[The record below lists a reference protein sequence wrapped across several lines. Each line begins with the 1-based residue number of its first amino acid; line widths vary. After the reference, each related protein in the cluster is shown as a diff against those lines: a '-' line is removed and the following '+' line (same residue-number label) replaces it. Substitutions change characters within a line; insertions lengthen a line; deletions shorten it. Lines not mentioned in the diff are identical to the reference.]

1 MIDFISQVL
10 HLRFGNAV
18 FEHTVE
24 IMICTVVMSCIGT
37 KIAVLVYIPFGIVGV
52 GIQAISDVAGGNVL
66 VAHHSAVPSADV
78 ANDNDW
84 LGKLNIQI
92 DSLIGEIVVI
102 GFLHPLIECLLI
114 IRVVVQLV
122 GFKELLVVLSP
133 VVHIKVL
140 VAPND
145 VAIIRSCRLA
155 HLIHLPNMRK
165 DDSLRPA
172 PEAR

>member
-10 HLRFGNAV
+10 HLRFGNAI

-24 IMICTVVMSCIGT
+24 IVICAVVVSSIGT
-37 KIAVLVYIPFGIVGV
+37 KIAILIYIPFGIVGV
-52 GIQAISDVAGGNVL
+52 GIQTISDVAGGDVL
-66 VAHHSAVPSADV
+66 VAHHSAVPSANV

-84 LGKLNIQI
+84 LGKLNIQV
-92 DSLIGEIVVI
+92 DSLIGEVVVI
-102 GFLHPLIECLLI
+102 RFLHPLIECLLI
-114 IRVVVQLV
+114 IRVVVQFIS
-122 GFKELLVVLSP
+122 FKELLVVLSP

-145 VAIIRSCRLA
+145 VAVIRSCRLA
-155 HLIHLPNMRK
+155 HLFHLPSMRK

>member
-10 HLRFGNAV
+10 HLCFGNTV

-24 IMICTVVMSCIGT
+24 IVICAVVMSSIGT
-37 KIAVLVYIPFGIVGV
+37 KIAVLIYIPFGIVGI
-52 GIQAISDVAGGNVL
+52 GIQAISDVAGGDVL
-66 VAHHSAVPSADV
+66 VSHHSAVPSADV

-84 LGKLNIQI
+84 LRELHIQVH
-92 DSLIGEIVVI
+92 SLIGEVVVI

-114 IRVVVQLV
+114 IRIVVQFIR
-122 GFKELLVVLSP
+122 FKELLVVLSP

-145 VAIIRSCRLA
+145 VAVIRSCRLA
-155 HLIHLPNMRK
+155 HLFHLPSMRK

-172 PEAR
+172 PEAL

>member
-10 HLRFGNAV
+10 HLCFGNTV

-24 IMICTVVMSCIGT
+24 IVICAVVMSSIGT
-37 KIAVLVYIPFGIVGV
+37 KIAVLIYIPFGIVGI
-52 GIQAISDVAGGNVL
+52 GIQAISDVAGGDVL

-78 ANDNDW
+78 ANDNDR
-84 LGKLNIQI
+84 LGKL
-92 DSLIGEIVVI
+92 DVEVRSLVVKVVAV
-102 GFLHPLIECLLI
+102 GFHHPLIKCLLI
-114 IRVVVQLV
+114 IRIVVQFIS
-122 GFKELLVVLSP
+122 FKELLVVLSP

-145 VAIIRSCRLA
+145 VAVIRSCRLA
-155 HLIHLPNMRK
+155 HLFHLPSMRK
-165 DDSLRPA
+165 GGSLRPA